1 MGKKMTK
8 QDLQNYIISEAKK
21 LYKTEVL
28 KENTKISNR
37 ISLVSDETANALMN
51 SIKKEYESEL
61 FSSIKDERKKA
72 LIRQELENIQSK
84 VRSFVFK
91 SLADNNVLYFASK
104 PQSPEGY
111 SRDDREWGE
120 NTHDF

>member
-1 MGKKMTK
+1 MTK
-8 QDLQNYIISEAKK
+8 QDLQNYIISEATK

-28 KENTKISNR
+28 KENSKSPNR

-51 SIKKEYESEL
+51 SIKKEYEFEL

-72 LIRQELENIQSK
+72 LIRQELENIFDR

-104 PQSPEGY
+104 PQAPEGY

-120 NTHDF
+120 NTHEF